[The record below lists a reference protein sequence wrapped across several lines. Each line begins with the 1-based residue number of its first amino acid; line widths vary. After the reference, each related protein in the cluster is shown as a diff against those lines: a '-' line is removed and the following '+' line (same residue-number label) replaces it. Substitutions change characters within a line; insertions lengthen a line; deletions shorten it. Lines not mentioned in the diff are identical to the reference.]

1 MESSDDI
8 CLVSRG
14 SIMEEVVAVLVSRG
28 GVHLQRWEK
37 RRYWRITNCI
47 CMCAHSVNVVLKT
60 TGDTNKTSYTLHTF
74 ILSSSSILS
83 IVPAVA
89 ARFRRLLRP
98 ADWPS
103 SVGGML
109 QMTGDE
115 QIIYSKLTY
124 KKKKS
129 LFYPYSKFEI
139 KP

>member
-8 CLVSRG
+8 CLVSCG

-37 RRYWRITNCI
+37 RRCWRITNCI

-89 ARFRRLLRP
+89 ALFRRLLSP

-103 SVGGML
+103 SVSGMW

-115 QIIYSKLTY
+115 QIIYNKLAYQKTVA
-124 KKKKS
+124 
-129 LFYPYSKFEI
+129 FYPYSKFEI